1 MKPQLLH
8 VARADAVAAR
18 LRRSG
23 LPGRVVVWADPLHEG
38 PVPAGQSAE
47 AIRQARARY
56 VAQDGLT
63 DHQDAVAQRRDWDRG
78 VESAREHD
86 EATLW
91 LEPDLG
97 SQLALL
103 RHVDFLTRRG
113 RAPGTLSVIAVDRFP
128 GIEPFRGLD
137 QLSAGQ
143 LAALFP
149 RREVVDSPAAEAA
162 SAAWAAF
169 TAPDPAGLERAAA
182 SPAVSLPFLAPA
194 FARLLQE
201 YPWQQ
206 DGLARSERQ
215 ALEAAAARPV
225 PVEAFAAAQAREER
239 PFLAD
244 RDFLRLLRRLA
255 LGERPL
261 LRLSG
266 EEGPLI
272 FRKGAARLT
281 RHGEAVLAGSAD
293 AIVLRG
299 IDRWIGGVH
308 LTGAES
314 PWRWDEGAGA
324 LRATG

>member
-1 MKPQLLH
+1 MKTLLLH
-8 VARADAVAAR
+8 VARTDGIAAR

-23 LPGRVVVWADPLHEG
+23 LPGRVVVWAEPLYEG

-47 AIRQARARY
+47 ALRQARARY

-63 DHQDAVAQRRDWDRG
+63 DYHDAVAQRRDWDRG
-78 VESAREHD
+78 VEAAREHE

-103 RHVDFLTRRG
+103 RHIEFLTRRG
-113 RAPGTLSVIAVDRFP
+113 RAPGVLTVIAADTFP
-128 GIEPFRGLD
+128 GIEPFQGLD
-137 QLSAGQ
+137 QLAAGQ

-149 RREVVDSPAAEAA
+149 RREIVDEPAAEAA
-162 SAAWAAF
+162 TGAWAAF

-182 SPAVSLPFLAPA
+182 TPAASLPFLAPA
-194 FARLLQE
+194 LARLLQE
-201 YPWQQ
+201 YPWQE

-215 ALEAAAARPV
+215 ALEAAAANPV
-225 PVEAFAAAQAREER
+225 PVEAFAAAQAGEER
-239 PFLAD
+239 PFLGD
-244 RDFLRLLRRLA
+244 LDFLRLLRRLA
-255 LGERPL
+255 GGDRPL
-261 LRLSG
+261 LRLRG
-266 EEGPLI
+266 EDGPLI

-293 AIVLRG
+293 AIALRG

-308 LTGAES
+308 LAGAES
-314 PWRWDEGAGA
+314 PWRWDERGRA